1 MLRQKMFLQWEK
13 KIIEGFK
20 NKRFPIYHDNEDSRF
35 EDNDENDI
43 IDNNGLINYEK
54 SLID

>member
-1 MLRQKMFLQWEK
+1 MFLQWEK

-20 NKRFPIYHDNEDSRF
+20 NKRFPIYHDSEDSRF

-54 SLID
+54 ILID